1 MQFAMVR
8 VVGVLIDSY
17 RQYAFFYFTS
27 TLLSGRNITLNTL
40 NIIQSYFDTFY
51 DVVVKAIKGHLSSS
65 LTH

>member
-1 MQFAMVR
+1 MTFAMVR

-17 RQYAFFYFTS
+17 RQYPFFYFTR
-27 TLLSGRNITLNTL
+27 LLSGRNITLNTL

-51 DVVVKAIKGHLSSS
+51 GVLVKAIKGHLSSS